1 MPSRTVTLAIIAF
14 WLLTAGWFVVREV
27 QPFYRPGEPPPYAI
41 EFSDEALQNAPPTR
55 WTCSLH
61 GTKIGTISTKL
72 TNRPADDTFE
82 LQAKSPN
89 LKLLDLNLP
98 GVGPVTVS
106 ANDYADRV
114 RVTRDGDLRAMRTTV
129 GLVIEGIG
137 PPVTA
142 RLELSAEVRGGRLER
157 QFKWQAPGMGQI
169 SPQLKPINP
178 PNGSVLNPM
187 HPVPR
192 ITGLHPGQTWR
203 QPLTDPRTDIL
214 RAAFAQWLPGKA
226 PLMPE
231 APASLAARVL
241 PEPQLLEWPGESHM
255 CFVIEYRDGE
265 DYVARTWV
273 RMSDAAVVR
282 QEAGAHGE
290 TLVLQRE

>member
-1 MPSRTVTLAIIAF
+1 MPSRTVTFAIIAF
-14 WLLTAGWFVVREV
+14 WLLTAGWFIVREG
-27 QPFYRPGEPPPYAI
+27 QPFYRTGEPPPYAI

-61 GTKIGTISTKL
+61 GTKIGTISTAL
-72 TNRPADDTFE
+72 SNRPADDTFE

-98 GVGPVTVS
+98 GIGPVTVS
-106 ANDYADRV
+106 AIDYADRV

-129 GLVIEGIG
+129 SLVIEGIG
-137 PPVTA
+137 TPITA
-142 RLELSAEVRGGRLER
+142 RLELSAEVRGNRLDR
-157 QFKWQAPGMGQI
+157 YVSLTAPGLGPP
-169 SPQLKPINP
+169 PQLESTAP
-178 PNGSVLNPM
+178 PHGSVLNPM

-192 ITGLHPGQTWR
+192 IAGLRFGQTWR
-203 QPLTDPRTDIL
+203 QPLTDPRTGIL
-214 RAAFAQWLPGKA
+214 RAALSHYLPGKT
-226 PLMPE
+226 PMLPE
-231 APASLAARVL
+231 APSSLVARVL